1 MALQV
6 VVQLPDAASPSADIT
21 FSGRYE
27 ATRDDLDCV
36 AVFDGSEW
44 RLELV
49 QGLVKTLKT
58 DRYATSDPRL
68 LTCIWSSHTYIMG
81 DKWSACEDGV
91 CAHAREHGAWQ
102 GHICKNYPARQCVP

>member
-1 MALQV
+1 M
-6 VVQLPDAASPSADIT
+6 QLPDAANPSADIA

-36 AVFDGSEW
+36 AVFDGREW

-58 DRYATSDPRL
+58 DRYPHSPMCPRAY
-68 LTCIWSSHTYIMG
+68 TCLFRT
-81 DKWSACEDGV
+81 
-91 CAHAREHGAWQ
+91 
-102 GHICKNYPARQCVP
+102 P